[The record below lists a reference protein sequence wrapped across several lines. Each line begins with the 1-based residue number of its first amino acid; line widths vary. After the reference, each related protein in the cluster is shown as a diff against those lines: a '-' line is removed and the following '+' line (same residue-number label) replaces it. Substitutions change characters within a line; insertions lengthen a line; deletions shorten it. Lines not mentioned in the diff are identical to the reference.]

1 MVEEDAE
8 RLEVLRL
15 RRKAAQWRCA
25 TVHITDD
32 VTARSLIILAA
43 NMDRKADD
51 LEAGLAVRLSKQLP
65 STPPGSRRSSRDD
78 AGYLLRWG

>member
-1 MVEEDAE
+1 MAFREKVHPNLTNLAANPDGAMSAPMVEEDAE
-8 RLEVLRL
+8 RLEVMRL

-25 TVHITDD
+25 TVHITDH

-51 LEAGLAVRLSKQLP
+51 LEAGLAAR
-65 STPPGSRRSSRDD
+65 
-78 AGYLLRWG
+78 